1 MKSILLGLFIG
12 LFLMSA
18 WAEDSREGDTVHK
31 DLQFIGYAYDLNNND
46 LLYSEHHTIR
56 FDQDGNRETC
66 SVMYYD
72 PAGNLIADKTLRYD
86 ESGYLPNFVFKDHRS
101 NQGIEVLKQ
110 DDAINIQQKMVDE
123 RLTDSV
129 DYPKGKDLIADAGF
143 DVFMNKN
150 WQALVN
156 GEAKEVEFLAVTRGR
171 FVTFSIERTRI
182 YKNRVYFRLAPA
194 NFLIS
199 MLVDP
204 IELEYDRASGK
215 ILSYVGLT
223 NLEWVE
229 DGQPKGENYV
239 ARIEYVYETVYGQ
252 GPKQ

>member
-1 MKSILLGLFIG
+1 M
-12 LFLMSA
+12 
-18 WAEDSREGDTVHK
+18 
-31 DLQFIGYAYDLNNND
+31 
-46 LLYSEHHTIR
+46 
-56 FDQDGNRETC
+56 
-66 SVMYYD
+66 
-72 PAGNLIADKTLRYD
+72 
-86 ESGYLPNFVFKDHRS
+86 
-101 NQGIEVLKQ
+101 
-110 DDAINIQQKMVDE
+110 
-123 RLTDSV
+123 
-129 DYPKGKDLIADAGF
+129 
-143 DVFMNKN
+143 
-150 WQALVN
+150 
-156 GEAKEVEFLAVTRGR
+156 R

-223 NLEWVE
+223 NLELVE
-229 DGQPKGENYV
+229 DGEPKGENYV